1 MISNKGLSLA
11 QMNAAFP
18 ATAIVANGLHIGLF
32 KGTAPKISKAL
43 DLMGPGTVNSLL
55 NWSTIVTNLGLT
67 SADFLGV
74 LASAA
79 ITPIVNVNAR
89 TVTLPLAGQASTLT
103 GIADG
108 TPTFY
113 VARILPAN
121 ASNNWAG
128 FNYSASLTGPFWIGS
143 VGAQGSDAELQFI
156 GGTIKTGQAYRFLDL
171 TIQL

>member
-1 MISNKGLSLA
+1 MISNKAVSMA

-18 ATAIVANGLHIGLF
+18 ATAIVANSLHIGLF

-43 DLMGPGTVNSLL
+43 DVLPPGSVNSLL
-55 NWSTIVTNLGLT
+55 NWNTVCANLGLV

-79 ITPIVNVNAR
+79 ITPVVNVQAR
-89 TVTLPLAGQASTLT
+89 TVTLPLAGQAATLT
-103 GIADG
+103 GVADG

-128 FNYSASLTGPFWIGS
+128 FAYSAMLTGPFWIGS

-156 GGTIKTGQAYRFLDL
+156 GGQIKTGQAYRFLDL

>member
-1 MISNKGLSLA
+1 MISNKGISLA

-18 ATAIVANGLHIGLF
+18 ATALAANTLHIALF

-43 DLMGPGTVNSLL
+43 DLMAPGAVNSLL
-55 NWSTIVTNLGLT
+55 TWSTVAANLGLT
-67 SADFLGV
+67 STDFLGV

-79 ITPIVNVNAR
+79 ITPVVNVTAR
-89 TVTLPLAGQASTLT
+89 TVTLPLSGQAATLV
-103 GIADG
+103 GAADG

-128 FNYSASLTGPFWIGS
+128 FSYSASLTGPFWIGS

>member
-18 ATAIVANGLHIGLF
+18 TSQISNGLLHIALF

-43 DLMGPGTVNSLL
+43 DLMPHGGVGSVL
-55 NWSTIVTNLGLT
+55 NWASVVSNLGLLQT
-67 SADFLGV
+67 NYLGDM
-74 LASAA
+74 ACPPM
-79 ITPIVNVNAR
+79 TPIVNAAAR
-89 TVTLPLAGQASTLT
+89 TVTLPLGGLSSTLI
-103 GIADG
+103 GEADG
-108 TPTFY
+108 APTFY
-113 VARILPAN
+113 VARSITSN
-121 ASNNWAG
+121 TVASWAG
-128 FNYSASLTGPFWIGS
+128 FTYNAAIAGPFWIGT

>member
-18 ATAIVANGLHIGLF
+18 ATALAANTLHIALF

-43 DLMGPGTVNSLL
+43 DLSAPGAVNSLL
-55 NWSTIVTNLGLT
+55 NWNTVCANLGLT
-67 SADFLGV
+67 SADFLGDFV
-74 LASAA
+74 SGA
-79 ITPIVNVNAR
+79 ITPVVNVNAR
-89 TVTLPLAGQASTLT
+89 TVTLPLSGQAATLV
-103 GIADG
+103 GISDG

-121 ASNNWAG
+121 GANNWAG
-128 FNYSASLTGPFWIGS
+128 FSASSSITGPFWIGS
-143 VGAQGSDAELQFI
+143 VGDQGSDAELQFI
-156 GGTIKTGQAYRFLDL
+156 GGQIKIGQAYRFLDL

>member
-18 ATAIVANGLHIGLF
+18 ASTLAANTLHIGLF

-43 DLMGPGTVNSLL
+43 DAMGPNAVNSLL
-55 NWSTIVTNLGLT
+55 NWGFVCNNLGL
-67 SADFLGV
+67 SSSDCLGV

-79 ITPIVNVNAR
+79 ITPIVNVGTR
-89 TVTLPLAGQASTLT
+89 TVTLPLAGQASTLV
-103 GIADG
+103 GVADG

-113 VARILPAN
+113 VARICPAN
-121 ASNNWAG
+121 ATNNWIG
-128 FNYSASLTGPFWIGS
+128 FANSAYISGPFWIGS
-143 VGAQGSDAELQFI
+143 VGDQGSDAELQFI

>member
-11 QMNAAFP
+11 LMNAAFP
-18 ATAIVANGLHIGLF
+18 ATAIAANTLHIGLF
-32 KGTAPKISKAL
+32 KGTMPKISKAL
-43 DLMGPGTVNSLL
+43 DVMTWGGVGSLL
-55 NWSTIVTNLGLT
+55 NWSNVASNLGLT

-89 TVTLPLAGQASTLT
+89 TVTLPLAGQAATLT

-113 VARILPAN
+113 VARICPAN
-121 ASNNWAG
+121 ASNNWTG
-128 FNYSASLTGPFWIGS
+128 FSYNANISGPFWIGS
-143 VGAQGSDAELQFI
+143 VGAEGSDAELQFI
-156 GGTIKTGQAYRFLDL
+156 GGQIKTGQAYRFLDL